1 MFVILEGIAFS
12 FWLLLICVV
21 LIKDGSVG
29 GVVFYEDD
37 VKKRAVELGLITE
50 DEIRKRSIISAIA
63 LFVPLLFVIPLLVY
77 RINGALG
84 FKDAFLQMC
93 AIYLIAGLFDRIF
106 IDWYWV
112 GHTKAWIIPGTEDLQ
127 PYIPKKTLI
136 GKWLGTLIGFPL
148 IAAIIAGTVALLF

>member
-37 VKKRAVELGLITE
+37 VKKRVVELGLITE

-77 RINGALG
+77 RINGARG

>member
-37 VKKRAVELGLITE
+37 VKKRVVELGLITE

-63 LFVPLLFVIPLLVY
+63 LFVPLLFVVPLLVY
-77 RINGALG
+77 RINGARG

>member
-37 VKKRAVELGLITE
+37 VKKRVVELGLITE

-63 LFVPLLFVIPLLVY
+63 LFVPLLFVVPLLVY
-77 RINGALG
+77 RINGARG

-112 GHTKAWIIPGTEDLQ
+112 GHTKAWILPGTEDLQ

-148 IAAIIAGTVALLF
+148 IAAIIAETVALLF

>member
-29 GVVFYEDD
+29 GVAFYEDD

-77 RINGALG
+77 RINGARG

-93 AIYLIAGLFDRIF
+93 AIYLIVGLFDRIF